1 MDIGGFSII
10 YMLYILLAA
19 GLSIHLLLDNKT
31 PQSTFAWI
39 LAIFL
44 IPYAGAIIYLMG
56 GLNWRRRRLVKLRA
70 EDVFKERIGNIIAS
84 QSAQIRDSYAELSSD
99 VAKTLNITLNTGNAI
114 VTQDNAVTIFHQGS
128 EKFLQLFKDLEAAE
142 HSIHLEYFIF
152 RDDETGTR
160 IIEVLERKALEGI
173 EVRVLVD
180 GDGSRPTL
188 SRKMRRRLRK
198 SPIQF
203 RNFLDPAN
211 IVTAWLINYSMHR
224 KIIVIDG
231 NIAYT
236 GGMNIGTEYIT
247 GSPRFASWRD
257 THLRFATGGA
267 ALLLQ
272 SIFIADWVNSGG
284 TIERY
289 EPYLSRKL
297 SEEKPQRLLPVQM
310 LCSGPDSRWN
320 SIHKLYLTMISNAD
334 RKVLIQS
341 PYFVPDESIAAAIET
356 AALSGVAVEI
366 MITGEPDKKIPFW
379 VAHTFFEPLLAA
391 GVKIYLYEAGFFH
404 VKSLIIDDSL
414 VTTGSC
420 NMDQRSFFLDYELNA
435 VVYDQ
440 VTAIEMANQFDTDR
454 KSCRELTIE
463 DYQKMRRITKFRNSI
478 FRTIAPLL

>member
-1 MDIGGFSII
+1 MDIAGFSII
-10 YMLYILLAA
+10 YILYIVLAV
-19 GLSIHLLLDNKT
+19 GLSIQLLLDNKT

-70 EDVFKERIGNIIAS
+70 EDVFKERIGNIIEA

-114 VTQDNAVTIFHQGS
+114 VTQDNAVTIFHQGRD
-128 EKFLQLFKDLEAAE
+128 KFLQLYQDLEDAE

-160 IIEVLERKALEGI
+160 IIEVMERKALEGV
-173 EVRVLVD
+173 EVRFLVD

-198 SPIQF
+198 GPIQF

-231 NIAYT
+231 KIAYT

-247 GSPRFASWRD
+247 GSPRFDSWRD
-257 THLRFATGGA
+257 THLRFAKGGA

-284 TIERY
+284 KIDQY
-289 EPYLSRKL
+289 EPYLSTRR
-297 SEEKPQRLLPVQM
+297 SGEKTQRLLPVQM

-356 AALSGVAVEI
+356 TALSGVAVEI
-366 MITGEPDKKIPFW
+366 MITGKPDKRIPFW

-404 VKSLIIDDSL
+404 VKALIIDDSL

-440 VTAIEMANQFDTDR
+440 VTAMEMSNQFEIDR
-454 KSCRELTIE
+454 KSCRELKLE